1 LPLNRGELVDARE
14 SPVGVSPPFVWEHV
28 DGVSVEVHS
37 PRSERNGEANFDS
50 SEAHETEITIGV
62 QVVAVGGE
70 KFFEL
75 RAPFGERTN
84 T

>member
-1 LPLNRGELVDARE
+1 
-14 SPVGVSPPFVWEHV
+14 VGVSPPFVREHV

-37 PRSERNGEANFDS
+37 PRSERNGKANFDS

-62 QVVAVGGE
+62 QVAAIGRE
-70 KFFEL
+70 KLFKL
-75 RAPFGERTN
+75 RAPFGERTD